1 MKGGTEMTGL
11 IAASALM
18 RFSDLVSSLGGDPQ
32 AILRAHGVDPGAAG
46 CPEGLLNYS
55 AVTAVI
61 GSAAVQLQCPDFG
74 MRLGQRQGIHILGPV
89 ALLMRHAET
98 LEDALEGVSRYL
110 YYCAPPDAAQLRRG
124 KHSAMF
130 SLEIAPWQLAHR
142 DQTVEK
148 GLVVAMEALRL
159 LLGADFVPLGVTMQH
174 NAISTPET
182 YRRYFGCRV
191 EFGSELNSIH
201 FPNAH
206 LRHEIEGRD
215 PAVLALARDYL
226 GQIDPVLPLAS
237 RVQQLILRML
247 PVNQANLASVA
258 HALLIHPRFLQR
270 RLAESG
276 SSFEEIL
283 DQVRRDKAWYLSE
296 RGLQAGQI
304 ATMLGYTEQ
313 SSYARACRRWY
324 GESPRQLIARRSR
337 GH

>member
-1 MKGGTEMTGL
+1 MTGL

-18 RFSDLVSSLGGDPQ
+18 HFSDLVAGLGGDAK
-32 AILRAHGVDPGAAG
+32 AIMQAHGVDPSAAG
-46 CPEGLLNYS
+46 CAEGLLSYS

-61 GSAAVQLQCPDFG
+61 GRAAVQLDCPDFG
-74 MRLGQRQGIHILGPV
+74 MRLGQRQGIEILGPV

-110 YYCAPPDAAQLRRG
+110 YHCAPPDALELCRG
-124 KHSAMF
+124 SRSTAF

-148 GLVVAMEALRL
+148 GLMVAMQALRL
-159 LLGADFVPLGVTMQH
+159 VLGKEFVPLRVTMQH
-174 NAISTPET
+174 NPISTPET
-182 YRRYFGCRV
+182 YQHYFGTRV
-191 EFGSELNSIH
+191 EFGSDRNAIH
-201 FPNAH
+201 LPNEQLH
-206 LRHEIEGRD
+206 RGIEGRD
-215 PAVLALARDYL
+215 PAVLSLAKYYL
-226 GQIDPVLPLAS
+226 GQIDPVLPLAG

-247 PVNQANLASVA
+247 PGNQANLSSVA
-258 HALLIHPRFLQR
+258 QALLIHPRFLQR
-270 RLAESG
+270 KLAESG
-276 SSFEEIL
+276 TSFEDIL

-296 RGLQAGQI
+296 RGLQVRQI
-304 ATMLGYTEQ
+304 ASMLGYHEP